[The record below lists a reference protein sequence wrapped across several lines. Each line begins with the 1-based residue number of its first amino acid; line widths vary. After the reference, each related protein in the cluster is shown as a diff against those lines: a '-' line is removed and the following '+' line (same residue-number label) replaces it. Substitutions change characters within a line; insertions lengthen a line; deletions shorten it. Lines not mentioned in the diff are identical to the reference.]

1 MLISI
6 YSTNIEMDV
15 DLPKHTRFKFI
26 NLFHSIFDIVSFPR
40 SYIFINIVYN
50 SSIVTLNKKWKSSYF
65 ATDILTFRSKKH
77 VSLKKCGGVIGN
89 IVISMNKVFYQS
101 HILGISIYEELMIL
115 IIHGLLHLLGFD
127 HEKNQFFNIYQSL
140 CELKISQRLDL
151 IKHKS
156 LYYRIYTIYI

>member
-6 YSTNIEMDV
+6 YSTNIEMNV
-15 DLPKHTRFKFI
+15 RLPKHIRFKFI
-26 NLFHSIFDIVSFPR
+26 NLFHSIFDVINFPR
-40 SYIFINIVYN
+40 SYIFINIIYN
-50 SSIVTLNKKWKSSYF
+50 SSIVTLNKEWKGSYF

-77 VSLKKCGGVIGN
+77 VSLKKREGVIGN
-89 IVISMNKVFYQS
+89 IVLSINKVFYQS

-127 HEKNQFFNIYQSL
+127 HEKNQYFNIYQSL
-140 CELKISQRLDL
+140 CELKISQRLDV